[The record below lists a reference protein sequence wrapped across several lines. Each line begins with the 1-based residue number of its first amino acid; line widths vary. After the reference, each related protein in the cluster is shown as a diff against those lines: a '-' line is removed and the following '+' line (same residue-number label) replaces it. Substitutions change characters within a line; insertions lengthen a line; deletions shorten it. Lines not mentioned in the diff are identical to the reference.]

1 MRAFLQII
9 LRSFLFRKRRTFLT
23 VLGIVIGS
31 TLILTLVLL
40 GDGMEKALSSQ
51 LQAFGGDLMFVVPG
65 KSDDPLSGLL
75 GGGGELKDEDV
86 RRIREVRGVELAM
99 GMQIKSFRVEYGGER
114 EVMNFSASP
123 WAETRAVFEGS
134 QGFQIAVGDWP
145 TRDEQDLVVLGK
157 LAASDRFSRPI
168 QVGEELVVSGKRF
181 TVAGILESIGN
192 PDDDARVYISTDRF
206 RAITGERGGSMMAIA
221 KAEPGLDVKRVADDI
236 KFELER
242 RRGSGD
248 FTVFTSDSALEIVG
262 SVLGVVKLVLGA
274 FAAVALI
281 VGGVGIMNTMF
292 TSVLERTREVG
303 IMKALG
309 ATDRS
314 ILYLFLGEAGLLGA
328 IGGALGVVISYA
340 FAKLIEAAAASQDLA
355 ILQIDFDPVVVLGTL
370 VFTFVIGSVFGAIP
384 AVRASRLHPT
394 EALRY
399 E

>member
-1 MRAFLQII
+1 MRAILQII

-40 GDGMEKALSSQ
+40 GDGMERALASQ
-51 LQAFGGDLMFVVPG
+51 LQAFGGDLLFVVPG
-65 KSDDPLSGLL
+65 KSDDPLGGLL
-75 GGGGELKDEDV
+75 GGGGELKDEDL
-86 RRIREVRGVELAM
+86 RRIREVRGVELAL
-99 GMQIKSFRVEYGGER
+99 GFHVKNFRVEYGGE
-114 EVMNFSASP
+114 EKVVNVSGSP
-123 WAETRAVFEGS
+123 WFETRAVFEKS
-134 QGFQIAVGDWP
+134 QGFEIETGDWP
-145 TRDEQDLVVLGK
+145 TRDEQDLLVLGT
-157 LAASDRFSRPI
+157 LVANDRFSRTI
-168 QVGEELVVSGKRF
+168 QVGEEMIVSGRRF
-181 TVAGILESIGN
+181 TVAGILKPVGA
-192 PDDDARVYISTDRF
+192 PDDDARIYMSTDRF
-206 RAITGERGGSMMAIA
+206 RALTGERGGAMMGIA
-221 KAEPGLDVKRVADDI
+221 KVEPGLDVRRVAEDV

-248 FTVFTSDSALEIVG
+248 FTVFTSDNALEIVG
-262 SVLGVVKLVLGA
+262 GVLGVVKLVLGA

-314 ILYLFLGEAGLLGA
+314 ILYLFLSEAGLLGA
-328 IGGALGVVISYA
+328 IGGALGILISYG
-340 FAKLIEAAAASQDLA
+340 FAKAIEFAAASRDLDL
-355 ILQIDFDPVVVLGTL
+355 LQIDFDPVVVLGTL
-370 VFTFVIGSVFGAIP
+370 VFTFIIGSVFGAIP

>member
-134 QGFQIAVGDWP
+134 QGFQIATGDWP

-192 PDDDARVYISTDRF
+192 PDDDARVYVSTDRF

-328 IGGALGVVISYA
+328 IGGALGVIISYA
-340 FAKLIEAAAASQDLA
+340 FAKLIEFAAASQDLA